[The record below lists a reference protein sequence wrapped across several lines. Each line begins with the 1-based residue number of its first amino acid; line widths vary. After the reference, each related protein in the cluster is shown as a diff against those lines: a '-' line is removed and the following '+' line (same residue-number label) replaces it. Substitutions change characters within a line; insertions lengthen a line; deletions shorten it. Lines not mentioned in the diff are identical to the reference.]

1 MKKYSH
7 LYLLVLIA
15 FGSSANA
22 AESEFDG
29 AYVGVNL
36 GYANGDSKGT
46 SYCNGNDEGC
56 PKGEPSY
63 YYANPGINS
72 ELIGGFVGFNK
83 RINNNTLL
91 GLEADYEF
99 RNGHKR
105 SFENLIDS
113 EGDVVDEGYQVGSKF
128 KNSASIRAKL
138 GYLINNNQSLIYAT
152 GGLSLLKM
160 KNTYSSTADGDNF
173 SETHSNWHTGWTAGL
188 GLEHF
193 VNRKLSIKGEYR
205 YSDFAHKTDNISDYE
220 EDYEVSVDSEHSVRL
235 GVAYHF

>member
-1 MKKYSH
+1 MKKYSY
-7 LYLLVLIA
+7 LFLLVLIA
-15 FGSSANA
+15 LGSSAHA

-46 SYCNGNDEGC
+46 SYCNGNDNEC

-63 YYANPGINS
+63 FYANPGINS

-105 SFENLIDS
+105 SFENIIDG
-113 EGDVVDEGYQVGSKF
+113 EGDADDVDYQVGSKF

-138 GYLINNNQSLIYAT
+138 GYLLNNNQSLIYAT

-160 KNTYSSTADGDNF
+160 KNTYSKTGDNF
-173 SETHSNWHTGWTAGL
+173 SETHSNWHSGWTAGL

-193 VNRKLSIKGEYR
+193 VNSKLSIKGEYR
-205 YSDFAHKTDNISDYE
+205 YSDFAHKTDNISEYE
-220 EDYEVSVDSEHSVRL
+220 EEYKVRVDSEHSVRL
-235 GVAYHF
+235 GIAYHF